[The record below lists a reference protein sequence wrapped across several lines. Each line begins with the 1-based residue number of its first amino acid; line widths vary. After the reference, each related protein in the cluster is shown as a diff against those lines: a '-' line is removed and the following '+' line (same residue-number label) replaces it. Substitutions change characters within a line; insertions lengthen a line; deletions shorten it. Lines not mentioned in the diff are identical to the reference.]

1 MELITEGRLRM
12 KFVTVEEMMA
22 IEREADA
29 RGLTYEKMMENA
41 GYGLAKIVHQEY
53 SQFAGEGVLGLV
65 GSGNNGGDTLVAL
78 EHLIKMG
85 WRAAA
90 YIVRPRP
97 ADDPLILRFTNSGGS
112 LCWANV
118 DADLQQLRELLENH
132 RLALD
137 GILGTGIRL
146 PLKPE
151 LAAFLEQTGSLI
163 ADRRDTI
170 IIAVD
175 CPSGIDCD
183 SGQAA
188 PECLPADLT
197 VTMAAYK
204 QGLFN
209 FPAYHYVGRVRLVS
223 IGLEALTPL
232 PEAWLAS
239 QRFVPDIQ
247 WVRQIL
253 PRRPPDAHKGT
264 FGTAM
269 IVAGSVNYTG
279 AAWLA
284 GQAAYRIGVGLVTMA
299 IPQSLHLALAG
310 NFPEATWLP
319 LPEENGVIAG
329 GAAPLI
335 HANIQRV
342 TAVLVGPGFGLRETT
357 GRFLSHLIK
366 SGGAEVEAKLPPL
379 VIDADGLKL
388 LADLPDWQSSLP
400 SQAVLTP
407 HPGEMSVL
415 SGLPVQA
422 IQSDRLRIAEEYAR
436 QWGHVLVLKGAF
448 TVVASPQGQTAIIPV
463 ASPALARAGTGD
475 VLAGLIVG
483 LRAQGVEAFESAVA
497 GAYIHAMA
505 GLEAAKAIGNPAA
518 VMAGDLLKN
527 IPFMILA
534 QSGRS

>member
-1 MELITEGRLRM
+1 M
-12 KFVTVEEMMA
+12 KFLSVEEMIA

-29 RGLTYEKMMENA
+29 RGLTYERMMENA
-41 GYGLAKIVHQEY
+41 GYGLAQVVHQEY
-53 SQFAGEGVLGLV
+53 SQLAGEGMLGLV

-78 EHLIKMG
+78 EHMIRMG

-90 YIVRPRP
+90 YIIRPRP
-97 ADDPLILRFTNSGGS
+97 VGDPLILRFTNSSGV
-112 LCWANV
+112 LIWAS
-118 DADLQQLRELLENH
+118 DDPDYHQLRGLLENH
-132 RLALD
+132 RLLLD

-146 PLKPE
+146 PLKPD
-151 LAAFLEQTGSLI
+151 LAAFLDEFGRLV
-163 ADRRDTI
+163 ADRRGMRI
-170 IIAVD
+170 VAVD
-175 CPSGIDCD
+175 CPSGVDCD
-183 SGQAA
+183 SGQVA

-204 QGLFN
+204 QGLFK
-209 FPAYHYVGRVRLVS
+209 FPAYNYVGRIRLVS
-223 IGLEALTPL
+223 IGLETLTPL
-232 PEAWLAS
+232 PKAWLES
-239 QRFVPDIQ
+239 QRFVPDIH
-247 WVRQIL
+247 WVKQIL

-299 IPQSLHLALAG
+299 IPQSLHMALAG
-310 NFPEATWLP
+310 SFPEATWLT
-319 LPEENGVIAG
+319 LPEENGAIAG
-329 GAAPLI
+329 GAAPMV
-335 HANIQRV
+335 HANLQRV

-366 SGGAEVEAKLPPL
+366 YGSAEAEAKLPPL

-388 LADLPDWQSSLP
+388 LANLPGWPGSLP
-400 SQAVLTP
+400 AQAVLTP

-415 SGLPVQA
+415 TGLAVQV
-422 IQSDRLRIAEEYAR
+422 IQNDRLRIAEDYAR
-436 QWGHVLVLKGAF
+436 KWGHVIVLKGAF
-448 TVVASPQGQTAIIPV
+448 TVIASPQGQTAVIPV

-475 VLAGLIVG
+475 VLAGFIVG
-483 LRAQGVEAFESAVA
+483 LRAQGVGAFEAAVA

-505 GLEAAKAIGNPAA
+505 GLEAAKSIGDPAA